1 MFEFRILREGGLIHL
16 RLGWGQP
23 LQRFHHLAG
32 GNIFLPTLTRMN
44 LRRLGFNK
52 FASRV
57 KFFFKYLHVVLL
69 HLKKK

>member
-44 LRRLGFNK
+44 LRVSDSINL
-52 FASRV
+52 
-57 KFFFKYLHVVLL
+57 LVV
-69 HLKKK
+69 